1 MKTLLLAL
9 LLSPN
14 AFGWGAFGHRVIG
27 ALAERRLCKEAA
39 EHARATLGGQ
49 SLSEA
54 STWADEK
61 RTDPAYRYM
70 KPWHYV
76 GMPFGSHYEDDR
88 HDPRGDVVTAV
99 ASALERLRANE
110 TAAEGLRMLI
120 HFVGDAHQPLHAGR
134 HEDGGGNAVDVTW
147 FGKDDSLHHVWD
159 TGLPTKSGLTVEALA
174 AELDA
179 DHGEVALARPAD
191 WVDESSALAPT
202 VYPESPRLGDEYVR
216 KFLPVAKRRLFE
228 AGVRLATLL
237 NREWCS
243 TK

>member
-1 MKTLLLAL
+1 MKTLLLAF

-27 ALAERRLCKEAA
+27 ALAERRLCKPAA
-39 EHARATLGGQ
+39 QRARDTLGGQ
-49 SLSEA
+49 SLAEA

-76 GMPFGSHYEDDR
+76 GMPFGSHYDEDR

-99 ASALERLRANE
+99 AAALGRLGAGD

-134 HEDGGGNAVDVTW
+134 HEDAGGNAIDVTW
-147 FGKDDSLHHVWD
+147 FGKADSLHHVWD
-159 TGLPTKSGLTVEALA
+159 TGLPTKSGMTVEALA
-174 AELDA
+174 SALDG
-179 DHGEVALARPAD
+179 DRREVPMGRPAE

-202 VYPESPRLGDEYVR
+202 VYPQAKELGDEYVS
-216 KFLPVAKRRLFE
+216 KFMPLVKRRLFE
-228 AGVRLATLL
+228 AGVRLAALL
-237 NREWCS
+237 NQEWCS
-243 TK
+243 SR